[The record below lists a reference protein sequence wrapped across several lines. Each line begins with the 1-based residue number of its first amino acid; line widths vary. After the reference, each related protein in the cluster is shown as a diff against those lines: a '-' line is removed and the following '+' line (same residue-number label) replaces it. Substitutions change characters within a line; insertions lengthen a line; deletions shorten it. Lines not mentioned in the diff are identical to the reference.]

1 MIKAEIDITEQMEG
15 FSNFAKQNDVNHAM
29 DAIIAISQKTLMKP
43 SVVLDQI
50 IEDAIKNERYKE
62 YDMACQIL
70 MLMEN
75 ERTQYKSKAAKIE
88 AVVDDAKYC
97 LDEIKKSGNSAVIKN
112 YVAVIRKGLDEIERA
127 ISYEN

>member
-1 MIKAEIDITEQMEG
+1 MIKAEIDITEQMES
-15 FSNFAKQNDVNHAM
+15 FCYFAKQDDINHAM

-50 IEDAIKNERYKE
+50 IEDAIKKERYKE

-97 LDEIKKSGNSAVIKN
+97 LDEIKKSGNPAVIKN
-112 YVAVIRKGLDEIERA
+112 YVEAVRLDLKQIE
-127 ISYEN
+127 SVL

>member
-1 MIKAEIDITEQMEG
+1 MIKAEIDITEPMKSFG
-15 FSNFAKQNDVNHAM
+15 YFAEIGDINHAM
-29 DAIIAISQKTLMKP
+29 DAIIVISQKTLMKP

-50 IEDAIKNERYKE
+50 IEAAIENERYKE

-75 ERTQYKSKAAKIE
+75 ERTQYKSKTTEIE

-112 YVAVIRKGLDEIERA
+112 YVAAIRKDLDEIERSV
-127 ISYEN
+127 SYEV

>member
-1 MIKAEIDITEQMEG
+1 MIKVEIDITEQMKS
-15 FSNFAKQNDVNHAM
+15 FCYFAEIGDVNHAM